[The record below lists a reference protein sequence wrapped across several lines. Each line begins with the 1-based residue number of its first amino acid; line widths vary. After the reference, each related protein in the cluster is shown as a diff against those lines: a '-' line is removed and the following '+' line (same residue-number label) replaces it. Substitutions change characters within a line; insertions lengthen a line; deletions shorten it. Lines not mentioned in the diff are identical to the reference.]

1 MFFYFLNQGAE
12 LMANHGVRVPNG
24 IACHT
29 PEEVAAAA
37 TKLSGDSG
45 EVVVKSQV
53 RTLPRF
59 VQIATEPRTSNE

>member
-1 MFFYFLNQGAE
+1 
-12 LMANHGVRVPNG
+12 MANHGVRVPNG

-53 RTLPRF
+53 RTLPR
-59 VQIATEPRTSNE
+59 RSNRD